1 MHWSCFTDS
10 RSRAA
15 SCKSSPE
22 PRQVGKT
29 TLVEQVSEQSGLQYH
44 YASADEPQL
53 RGPAWIT
60 QQWDTARLQAA
71 ETGDTG
77 SLLILD
83 EVQKV
88 PQWAEAVKRLW
99 DEDTRRGLRLKV
111 VLLGSTP
118 LLIGQGLT
126 ESLAGRFEVLH
137 TPHWSFSEIREAF
150 GWTLDQYLF
159 YGAYPGAA
167 PLIDQPARW
176 ARYILDSLIE
186 PTISRDV
193 LLIEP
198 TISRDVL
205 LLTRVDKPALLRAL
219 FELGC
224 SYSGQILSY
233 NKMRGQ
239 LYERPRAGNTTTL
252 AHYLELL
259 SAAGMLTGLRKYA
272 GSTVSQRASS
282 PKLQVLNTAL
292 MTATPLL
299 EGLTFDQAR
308 THRTFWGRLVESAV
322 GSHLVNGARA
332 TSSLAFGPAGRGYDT
347 FGRQL
352 TNWVMLQTGVPIT
365 PHKWREANREVDFV
379 VRAGRTLTAIEVKS
393 GRVRNTQLGMDAFT
407 RKFSPDRTLLE
418 ILGDGVGVEEFL
430 SKPAEHWVGRPLC

>member
-1 MHWSCFTDS
+1 MDHV
-10 RSRAA
+10 
-15 SCKSSPE
+15 SSPKFTRPYARELLHRLKE
-22 PRQVGKT
+22 PRRFLQVITGARQVGKT

-60 QQWDTARLQAA
+60 QQWDTARIQAA
-71 ETGDTG
+71 ETGNTG

-118 LLIGQGLT
+118 LLVGKGLT

-137 TPHWSFSEIREAF
+137 TPHWSFSEIRDAF

-167 PLIDQPARW
+167 PLIEQPARW
-176 ARYILDSLIE
+176 ARYILDS
-186 PTISRDV
+186 
-193 LLIEP
+193 LIEP

-224 SYSGQILSY
+224 RYSGQILSY

-239 LYERPRAGNTTTL
+239 LYDAGNTTTL

-292 MTATPLL
+292 MTAM

-347 FGRQL
+347 FY
-352 TNWVMLQTGVPIT
+352 
-365 PHKWREANREVDFV
+365 WREANREVDFV

-407 RKFSPDRTLLE
+407 RKFSPDRTLLV
-418 ILGDGVGVEEFL
+418 GDGVGVEEFL

>member
-1 MHWSCFTDS
+1 MSITDHAPHPAFT
-10 RSRAA
+10 RPYAA
-15 SCKSSPE
+15 ELLGRLEEPRRFLQVITG

-29 TLVEQVSEQSGLQYH
+29 TMVERVSQQSDLPCH

-53 RGPAWIT
+53 RGPGWIG
-60 QQWDTARLQAA
+60 QQWDAARLQAA
-71 ETGDTG
+71 GAG
-77 SLLILD
+77 NAGALLILD

-88 PQWAEAVKRLW
+88 PRWAEAVKRLW
-99 DEDTRRGLRLKV
+99 DEDTRSGLRLKV
-111 VLLGSTP
+111 VLLGSAP
-118 LLIGQGLT
+118 LLVGQGLT

-137 TPHWSFSEIREAF
+137 TPHWSFSEMREAF

-167 PLIDQPARW
+167 PLIEQPARW
-176 ARYILDSLIE
+176 ARYVLDS
-186 PTISRDV
+186 
-193 LLIEP
+193 LIEP

-224 SYSGQILSY
+224 SYSGQILSF

-239 LYERPRAGNTTTL
+239 LYDAGNTTTL
-252 AHYLELL
+252 AHYLDLL
-259 SAAGMLTGLRKYA
+259 SAAGMLTGLRKYT

-292 MTATPLL
+292 MTAM
-299 EGLTFDQAR
+299 EGMTFDQAR
-308 THRTFWGRLVESAV
+308 AHPTFWGRLVESAV

-332 TSSLAFGPAGRGYDT
+332 TSSLAFGPAGRGYDI
-347 FGRQL
+347 FY
-352 TNWVMLQTGVPIT
+352 
-365 PHKWREANREVDFV
+365 WREANREVDFV

-407 RKFSPDRTLLE
+407 RKFSPNRTLLV
-418 ILGDGVGVEEFL
+418 GDGVGVEDFL
-430 SKPAEHWVGRPLC
+430 SKPADHWIGMPACPPLC